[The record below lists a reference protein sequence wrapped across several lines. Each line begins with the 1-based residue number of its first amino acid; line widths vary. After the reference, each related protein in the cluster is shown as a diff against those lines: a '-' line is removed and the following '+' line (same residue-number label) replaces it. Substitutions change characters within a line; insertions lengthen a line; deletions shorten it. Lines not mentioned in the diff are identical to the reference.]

1 MRPPRDPYP
10 LRSRLTR
17 AQLLFSLLCSWV
29 AAQVGAVQM
38 RVADS
43 LQVLCGAGLAS
54 TGIILVIVM
63 GWHDVAQHPA
73 LKEALE
79 ASYGDWLRAILVSFL
94 ALPYAIFLPL
104 RCAYVCMCAP
114 RDALTR

>member
-1 MRPPRDPYP
+1 
-10 LRSRLTR
+10 
-17 AQLLFSLLCSWV
+17 
-29 AAQVGAVQM
+29 M